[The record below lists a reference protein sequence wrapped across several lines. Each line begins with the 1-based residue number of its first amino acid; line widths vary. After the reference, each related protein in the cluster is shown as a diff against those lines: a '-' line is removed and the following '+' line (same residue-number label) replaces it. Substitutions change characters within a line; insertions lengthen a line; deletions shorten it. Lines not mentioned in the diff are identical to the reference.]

1 MMVVL
6 LSCLFV
12 VCYALV
18 LLPAG
23 WNIYFSKR
31 KTEKTSATV
40 LISVLIPVRNE
51 VTHIFRLLDLL
62 RQQSYR
68 HAEYLVID
76 DHSDDATVLEVERF
90 QHLFPDFPLRLLVLE
105 NTQSGKKAALT
116 QGVNEARGELIVT
129 TDADV
134 WPQQNWLTVMAQA
147 YEQTDAGLLVG
158 GVGIRAIRPSSFLE
172 TVQTIEQTALQA
184 FAGGW
189 LLAGVP
195 VLCSGANLAYP
206 KKVFEQVNG
215 YSGDTVT
222 SGDDLFLMQ
231 RIKRWGKRKIQWV
244 EDGDVLVETAASSS
258 WQAFVQQR
266 KRWSGK
272 FFHYRSMP
280 SFVAG
285 SVVFVVQLLVLVG
298 IGLCFLSPP
307 FGLAGLILVF
317 GKVLTDVLFLYL
329 AAAFFRKPF
338 LPLISVLYQIPYALL
353 SIAVVLL
360 GLSSTYFWKDR
371 PHRI

>member
-6 LSCLFV
+6 LSCLV
-12 VCYALV
+12 VVGYALV

-23 WNIYFSKR
+23 WKIYCSKR
-31 KTEKTSATV
+31 KTEKIAASV
-40 LISVLIPVRNE
+40 FISVLIPVRNE
-51 VTHIFRLLDLL
+51 ATHIFRLLNVL
-62 RQQSYR
+62 RKQSYTPV
-68 HAEYLVID
+68 EYLVIN

-90 QHLFPDFPLRLLVLE
+90 QQLYPDFPVRLLALE
-105 NTQSGKKAALT
+105 NTFSGKKAALT
-116 QGVNEARGELIVT
+116 QGVNEAKGELIVT

-134 WPQQNWLTVMAQA
+134 WPQENWLAVMAQA
-147 YEQTDAGLLVG
+147 YEQTDANLLVG
-158 GVGIRAIRPSSFLE
+158 GVGIRAIRPHSFLE

-189 LLAGVP
+189 LMAGVP

-206 KKVFEQVNG
+206 KKVFEQVHG
-215 YSGDTVT
+215 YAGDTVT

-231 RIKRWGKRKIQWV
+231 RIQRLGKQKIHWV

-272 FFHYRSMP
+272 FFRYRSIP
-280 SFVAG
+280 SLIAG
-285 SVVFVVQLLVLVG
+285 SVVFIAQLLVLIGVVG
-298 IGLCFLSPP
+298 CVFSSAYGF
-307 FGLAGLILVF
+307 AGLILVF

-338 LPLISVLYQIPYALL
+338 LPLISVLYQIPYTLL

-360 GLSSTYFWKDR
+360 GLSSTYFWKGR
-371 PHRI
+371 PYRI